1 MSGVFVSYRRSDSA
15 GHSGRLM
22 DALVEG
28 FEPQQLFRDIEAIEA
43 GADFV
48 EAINRAVAD
57 SSVMLVVIGPQW
69 LTAQTSDGK
78 RRIDQDNDFVRLEIE
93 AALSLDLRVIP
104 VLVGGASMP
113 SAEELPASLKPL
125 ARRQAQE
132 ISDRRWDYDV
142 DQLFATMEKIRG
154 VARRKQA
161 QAPAQ
166 PAVPAPPPK
175 RGMSLGMKLGLGAGG
190 AVVVLVGLGSLSNT
204 PTDVPAVTPAPS
216 TPPTLPASEPAKAA
230 VAAVPAARKPAA
242 TVAVPPAPTVRDEQP
257 AAEEAPQAVQPVAR
271 VPVNLTG
278 SWRSPDGDQLYLE
291 QQGNEV
297 AVIAADGSGTQGFMG
312 QGSVHGQRVDLTLV
326 HMQSGGTLTM
336 QMTVSQDGRRMNGVA
351 RENLTGSSE
360 NVTLTRE

>member
-1 MSGVFVSYRRSDSA
+1 MAGVFVSYRRSDSA

-204 PTDVPAVTPAPS
+204 PTDVPAPS

-230 VAAVPAARKPAA
+230 VASVPTARKPAA
-242 TVAVPPAPTVRDEQP
+242 TVDAPPAPTVRHVQP
-257 AAEEAPQAVQPVAR
+257 AAEEAPQPVQPVAR
-271 VPVNLTG
+271 MSVNLTG
-278 SWRSPDGDQLYLE
+278 SWRSSDGDQLYLE

>member
-1 MSGVFVSYRRSDSA
+1 MAGVFVSYRRSDSA

-69 LTAQTSDGK
+69 LTAQASDGK

-93 AALSLDLRVIP
+93 AALSLDLRIIP
-104 VLVGGASMP
+104 VLVGGATMP
-113 SAEELPASLKPL
+113 SGDDLPASLKSL

-142 DQLFATMEKIRG
+142 DQLLAAMERIPG
-154 VARRKQA
+154 VARRKRASAAA
-161 QAPAQ
+161 QTAPTA
-166 PAVPAPPPK
+166 PPAPR
-175 RGMSLGMKLGLGAGG
+175 RGMSLGMKLLLGVGSV
-190 AVVVLVGLGSLSNT
+190 VVVLLGLGSLSNIST
-204 PTDVPAVTPAPS
+204 HAPAVVPAPNTATPA
-216 TPPTLPASEPAKAA
+216 TEPVKAA
-230 VAAVPAARKPAA
+230 VPSTTPARAPAAAVKVAPAQAAREEAPAL
-242 TVAVPPAPTVRDEQP
+242 
-257 AAEEAPQAVQPVAR
+257 EEAPQPAQPVAR
-271 VPVNLTG
+271 PVSLTG

-291 QQGNEV
+291 HQGNEV

-312 QGSVHGQRVDLTLV
+312 QGSVQGQRVDLTLV
-326 HMQSGGTLTM
+326 HMQSGGSLTM
-336 QMTVSQDGRRMNGVA
+336 HMTVSQDGRRMQGVA
-351 RENLTGSSE
+351 REHLTGSSQ
-360 NVTLTRE
+360 NITLTRE